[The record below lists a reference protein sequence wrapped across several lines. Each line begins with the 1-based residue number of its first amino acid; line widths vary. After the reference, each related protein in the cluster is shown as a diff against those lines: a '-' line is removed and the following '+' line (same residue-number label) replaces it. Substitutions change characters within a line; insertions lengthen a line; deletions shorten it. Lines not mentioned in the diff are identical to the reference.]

1 MAARRLVLNGLTAEV
16 GALPAAHPDL
26 DKKDGSPDSMEFYHE
41 LELYRQLLALPP
53 PAPQPEPSPP
63 RSPVLARR
71 AKTPDPQPAVK
82 DHAGCLRH
90 VLVLVVSHR
99 WFPTSTE
106 PSPRRSRT
114 PGARRPAPAAADQ
127 PAARPAKYLGSFAV
141 DEGEAAARADCVSER
156 IQMMKESAEPTPV
169 LVVVSPAGV
178 RVCDPTD
185 QRVRMTHALR
195 RISYATCEASR
206 ALFAFVA
213 RAPHPTPDTYCYA
226 FETETPEQA
235 EELNS
240 LVGDAF
246 RMAFASQLQPSAPL
260 WSKELGDCGMG
271 LRAPDSLPGLTHHYP
286 HCGERSPSKCN
297 IMGVQKLVNEVS
309 PSSSEESNSPTEIN
323 CYRRLGDRPPLMKR
337 IAMGFSGA
345 LLQPSDDDSTP
356 LVADTPTTP
365 TNMPLCLNGGYIN
378 EASEAEARTR
388 ESNRDPPVALPRRND
403 SLHNELDADFRRCTN
418 IKMNNPSGPCSRTTS
433 SSSGASSC
441 GGGGSHASGNNNVP
455 RAEPELRHAPW
466 FQQGIPREIALEVL
480 SSQAVGAFL
489 VRGSTTQAGCYALSV
504 RVPRDFQPSGIAHYL
519 ILRTPKG
526 YKIKGFTKEFTSLS
540 ALVTHHSVMP
550 ELLPVPLRLARAP
563 PARAA
568 HRREHA
574 DIDAVAPHAHPHH
587 APLPHHSPRHAS
599 TTPHPHPHHHL
610 QNFLAQLDV

>member
-16 GALPAAHPDL
+16 GPGAPPPAAGAAGSP
-26 DKKDGSPDSMEFYHE
+26 GSPDSLEFYHE

-53 PAPQPEPSPP
+53 PHG
-63 RSPVLARR
+63 RR
-71 AKTPDPQPAVK
+71 ARTPDPPPASRE
-82 DHAGCLRH
+82 HE
-90 VLVLVVSHR
+90 
-99 WFPTSTE
+99 E
-106 PSPRRSRT
+106 PPRRSRT
-114 PGARRPAPAAADQ
+114 PGARASAPPPPAAVAV
-127 PAARPAKYLGSFAV
+127 AVARPAKYLGSFPV
-141 DEGEAAARADCVSER
+141 GGGEHAARVDTVTTHLHL
-156 IQMMKESAEPTPV
+156 MKENGRAVPV
-169 LVVVSPAGV
+169 LVVIALTGL
-178 RVCDPTD
+178 RVCNPDD
-185 QRVRMTHALR
+185 QSVRMSHALR
-195 RISYATCEASR
+195 RISYATCESSR
-206 ALFAFVA
+206 ALFAYVA
-213 RAPHPTPDTYCYA
+213 REPRTEPANHYCYA
-226 FETETPEQA
+226 FETDTPDQA
-235 EELNS
+235 EELNT

-260 WSKELGDCGMG
+260 WSKELSGECGGMG
-271 LRAPDSLPGLTHHYP
+271 VRAPDSLPGLTHHYP
-286 HCGERSPSKCN
+286 PRSPAKCD
-297 IMGVQKLVNEVS
+297 IMGVTKLVNEVS

-356 LVADTPTTP
+356 LVTDTPTTP
-365 TNMPLCLNGGYIN
+365 TNLPLCLNGGYIN

-388 ESNRDPPVALPRRND
+388 ESNREVPAPPRRTETLQGD
-403 SLHNELDADFRRCTN
+403 LDVDFRRCTN
-418 IKMNNPSGPCSRTTS
+418 IKNSSPVGACSRTTS

-441 GGGGSHASGNNNVP
+441 GGSHASGNNNAP
-455 RAEPELRHAPW
+455 RAEPELRQAPW

-489 VRGSTTQAGCYALSV
+489 VRGSTTQAGCFALSV

-550 ELLPVPLRLARAP
+550 ELLPVPLRLPRAPARAP
-563 PARAA
+563 PAR
-568 HRREHA
+568 RDHA
-574 DIDAVAPHAHPHH
+574 DIDTVAHHARHPHAR
-587 APLPHHSPRHAS
+587 A
-599 TTPHPHPHHHL
+599 HHHL

>member
-16 GALPAAHPDL
+16 GAGVGIPCDGTH
-26 DKKDGSPDSMEFYHE
+26 KDGSPDSLEFYHE

-53 PAPQPEPSPP
+53 PVPDSPASPP
-63 RSPVLARR
+63 QSPVVRR

-82 DHAGCLRH
+82 DH
-90 VLVLVVSHR
+90 
-99 WFPTSTE
+99 E
-106 PSPRRSRT
+106 PPPRRSRT
-114 PGARRPAPAAADQ
+114 PGARRLS
-127 PAARPAKYLGSFAV
+127 PAARPVARAALYLGSFAV
-141 DEGEAAARADCVSER
+141 EAETRAESLSER
-156 IQMMKESAEPTPV
+156 IQLMKESADAAPA
-169 LVVVSPAGV
+169 LVVVSPHGL
-178 RVCDPTD
+178 RVCDPAD
-185 QRVRMTHALR
+185 QSARMTHALR
-195 RISYATCEASR
+195 RISYAACDAPH

-213 RAPHPTPDTYCYA
+213 RAPHPNPDRYCYA
-226 FETETPEQA
+226 FQTDTPEQA
-235 EELNS
+235 EELNA

-260 WSKELGDCGMG
+260 WSKELGECGMG
-271 LRAPDSLPGLTHHYP
+271 VRAPDSLPGLTHHYT
-286 HCGERSPSKCN
+286 HRGERSPSKCD
-297 IMGVQKLVNEVS
+297 IMGVQKLVNEAS

-365 TNMPLCLNGGYIN
+365 TNVPLCLNGGYIN

-403 SLHNELDADFRRCTN
+403 SLHNDLDADFRRCTN

-550 ELLPVPLRLARAP
+550 ELLPVPLRLARAAP
-563 PARAA
+563 GRAP

-574 DIDAVAPHAHPHH
+574 DIDAVSPHPA
-587 APLPHHSPRHAS
+587 LQHSPRHAN
-599 TTPHPHPHHHL
+599 TTPHPHHHL